1 MNEPAVAL
9 LDQVWRDL
17 SELGASLDEA
27 AWKTP
32 SELPGWTI
40 QDIYSH
46 LIGTERML
54 AGDDRPEG
62 PTATSV
68 IAADHVR
75 NQIGEWNEAWVAER
89 RTRAGDEVL
98 AEWNATAHRRRA
110 QFAAMTTTDFDRVGF
125 TPEGEGP
132 LRQFLE
138 IRVFDCWLHEQ
149 DIRRALGRPAPL
161 GTDAGRHTLAR
172 MVKPM
177 AYVVGKKAGAPQGS
191 SVVIAV
197 TGEIPLTIAVVVGDR
212 AAITDDVPANPTA
225 TIETDTA
232 TFVALATGRWSLA
245 RAEGDGLV
253 HLGGDVALARRV
265 AENLGYTI

>member
-1 MNEPAVAL
+1 MDEPAVAL
-9 LDQVWRDL
+9 LDQVWREI

-40 QDIYSH
+40 QDVFSH

-54 AGDDRPEG
+54 AGDDRPAA
-62 PTATSV
+62 PAATG
-68 IAADHVR
+68 DHVR

-89 RTRAGDEVL
+89 RNRAGKEVL
-98 AEWNATAHRRRA
+98 AEWNATADRRRA
-110 QFAAMTTTDFDRVGF
+110 QFAAMTTADFDRVGF

-149 DIRRALGRPAPL
+149 DIRRVLGRPAPL
-161 GTDAGRHTLAR
+161 NTPAGRHTLGR

-191 SVVIAV
+191 SVVIRV
-197 TGEIPLTIAVVVGDR
+197 TGEIALTIAVVVGDR
-212 AAITDDVPANPTA
+212 AAVADTVPEDPTA

-232 TFVALATGRWSLA
+232 TFVALATGRWTLA
-245 RAEGDGLV
+245 RAEQDGLV
-253 HLGGDVALARRV
+253 QLGGDVELARRV